1 MKKSK
6 RSLEQAKKIR
16 EYAKHL
22 KDDFDWD
29 YAYILRL
36 LQYKLERTRK
46 CIVNNS
52 IVSSAP
58 KIARQIATVEDL
70 LKRVI
75 DDQYLEEV
83 GAPFYAKYGRLKM
96 ISRGAKKGEKY
107 VAVTLKF
114 AKETQRN
121 SALLRRKHN
130 ALIIKAERM
139 QRRDLSKAFKL
150 MEKNIWGWWD

>member
-6 RSLEQAKKIR
+6 RAQEHAKKMR
-16 EYAKHL
+16 EYSKHL

-29 YAYILRL
+29 YSYILRL

-46 CIVNNS
+46 CIVSNN

-58 KIARQIATVEDL
+58 KIAQQITAVEDL

-75 DDQYLEEV
+75 EDQYLDEI
-83 GAPFYAKYGRLKM
+83 GAPFYAKFGRLKM
-96 ISRGAKKGEKY
+96 SSRGTKKGEKF
-107 VAVTLKF
+107 VPVTLKF
-114 AKETQRN
+114 EKETQRN
-121 SALLRRKHN
+121 SALLRRKHI
-130 ALIIKAERM
+130 ALMLKAERM
-139 QRRDLSKAFKL
+139 RRRDLSKAFKL